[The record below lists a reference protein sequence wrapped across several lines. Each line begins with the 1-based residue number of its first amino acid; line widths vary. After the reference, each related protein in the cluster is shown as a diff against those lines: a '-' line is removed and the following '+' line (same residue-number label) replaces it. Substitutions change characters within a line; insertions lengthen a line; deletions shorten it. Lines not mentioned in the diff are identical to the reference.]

1 MFDFLKSK
9 PETKPLNSTSVG
21 VAIEAA
27 ILLWDIEL
35 KNGGIY
41 THPDQIDLTV
51 KAVAKRSG
59 FNLENKNLL
68 FYTNTLVMGFL
79 VDQKF
84 INDLLNRFKKN
95 GAIGTLTLEDE
106 RKIDKIISNVTGQ

>member
-1 MFDFLKSK
+1 MFGFFK
-9 PETKPLNSTSVG
+9 PKTKPLNSTAVG
-21 VAIEAA
+21 IAIEAA
-27 ILLWDIEL
+27 VLLWEIEL

-41 THPDQIDLTV
+41 THPNQIDLTV
-51 KAVAKRSG
+51 KAVAKQAG

-68 FYTNTLVMGFL
+68 LYTNTLVMGFL

-95 GAIGTLTLEDE
+95 GAIGTLTLDDE
-106 RKIDKIISNVTGQ
+106 YKIDKIINSP